1 MQNDEIQTRLCHACP
16 VCGSTGSQLY
26 HGLTDRL
33 FDVPG
38 TWSLSKCDNPVC
50 GTLWLDPMPVEAD
63 LPKLYASYFTH
74 QDAPLKT
81 ERNLSQYLL
90 NRVRAAYV
98 HARYGYELHPRPTL
112 IDKLLGWIIYVYP
125 AWKDG
130 LDSSVF
136 HLCAKP
142 GGRLLEIGCGSGATL
157 QSMQQKGWHVTG
169 LDFDGGA
176 VSNARSKG
184 LDVRHGQL
192 SAQGFADESF
202 DVVAMSHVIE
212 HVPSPS
218 ELLAECHRIL
228 KPGGVLVALTP
239 NADSSLHRCHGRN
252 WLSLDPPRHLQIFT
266 SVSLSCLAARAGYAR
281 VETIPSMHGFIYVDL
296 ASAELAANEKY
307 VIGGPVA
314 LPRRILGHIKA
325 LGFGWKRALTRGN
338 DGEEI
343 VLVCRK

>member
-1 MQNDEIQTRLCHACP
+1 MQNNEIQTRPCPACP

-26 HGLTDRL
+26 HELTDRL

-38 TWSLSKCDNPVC
+38 TWSICKCDNPVC

-81 ERNLSQYLL
+81 ERNLPQRLL
-90 NRVRAAYV
+90 DRIRAAYLY
-98 HARYGYELHPRPTL
+98 ARYGYEPHTRSLMDR
-112 IDKLLGWIIYVYP
+112 LLGRIAYIHPVWRGGVD
-125 AWKDG
+125 A
-130 LDSSVF
+130 SVF
-136 HLCAKP
+136 YLHAKP
-142 GGRLLEIGCGSGATL
+142 GGRLLEVGCGSGAAL
-157 QSMQQKGWHVTG
+157 QSMQQKGWQVTG
-169 LDFDGGA
+169 LDFDEGA
-176 VSNARSKG
+176 VNNARSKG

-192 SAQGFADESF
+192 SAQGFSDGGF

-239 NADSSLHRCHGRN
+239 NADSSLHRCHGRH

-266 SVSLSCLAARAGYAR
+266 SASLSCLAARAGYAR
-281 VETIPSMHGFIYVDL
+281 VETFTSMHGFIYVDL

-325 LGFGWKRALTRGN
+325 LGFGWRGLRRGYES